1 MILAYTSGT
10 NSIVQFLTA
19 LLVFVFV
26 ILLTRFTLKWVG
38 TYQKIASGNKN
49 FEVIETFKVTSNK
62 FMQIIKIGSRYFLV
76 GIGKEE
82 LTYFTELNPDELDL
96 SVQDTRQATDNF
108 KVLIDKAKEK
118 IHKRSDENE

>member
-1 MILAYTSGT
+1 MILANTSGT

-49 FEVIETFKVTSNK
+49 FEVIETFKVTNNK

-82 LTYFTELNPDELDL
+82 LTYFTELNPEELDL
-96 SVQDTRQATDNF
+96 SEKDNKTAQDSF
-108 KVLIDKAKEK
+108 KMLIDKAKEK